1 MSRRSWY
8 VPADIADD
16 LARLVDDIH
25 WQTHRKKAD
34 VLAAA
39 LAVAI
44 EHQAEIVARLTA
56 PGGEQ

>member
-16 LARLVDDIH
+16 LARVVDDIH
-25 WQTHRKKAD
+25 FATRRKKAD

-39 LAVAI
+39 LAVAV
-44 EHQAEIVARLTA
+44 EHRAEIMAKLA
-56 PGGEQ
+56 GGDQ